1 MLGYNTRLDTFMNVG
16 FFTVFVL
23 VLFNA
28 VRQYQ
33 GRRAHSKGSVTL
45 RSVEREK
52 DARETTPEPEPTA
65 YVLFDAIGH
74 AVIALG
80 FMIAALTAL
89 FAPL

>member
-1 MLGYNTRLDTFMNVG
+1 MNVG
-16 FFTVFVL
+16 FFTVFAL

-33 GRRAHSKGSVTL
+33 GRRAHSKSNVTL
-45 RSVEREK
+45 RSVAK
-52 DARETTPEPEPTA
+52 DAHEVPHEPETTA
-65 YVLFDAIGH
+65 YFLFDAIGH